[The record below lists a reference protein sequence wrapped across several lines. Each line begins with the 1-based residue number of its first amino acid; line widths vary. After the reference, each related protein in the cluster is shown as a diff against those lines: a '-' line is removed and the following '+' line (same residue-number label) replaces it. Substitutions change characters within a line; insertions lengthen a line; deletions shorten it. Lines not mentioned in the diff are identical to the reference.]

1 MSLTQRDETFLLL
14 FALYLMFLFL
24 GNVTNFP
31 AVLQPSSTCQW
42 FKLLKVC
49 CQLFMHQPIVFCI
62 VRPILLWLCGQPLY
76 FLLGLQPL
84 FLASL
89 SFAAHHSHACALP
102 SLNLKKMRD
111 CSQSRIGLIIWQPVE
126 PNKIMKYYNRL
137 SPPKKDKIWNKHKII
152 VWTYCRYVYMEF
164 LSIMQY
170 DDVISLGGN
179 SINNGPHGTHKKS
192 FKMVQFFPCMWK
204 VFRYYKGICHL

>member
-1 MSLTQRDETFLLL
+1 
-14 FALYLMFLFL
+14 MFLFL

-49 CQLFMHQPIVFCI
+49 CQLFMYQPIVFCV
-62 VRPILLWLCGQPLY
+62 VRPILFWLCGQPLY

-89 SFAAHHSHACALP
+89 GFAAHHLHARALT

-111 CSQSRIGLIIWQPVE
+111 CSQSRIGLIMWQPVE
-126 PNKIMKYYNRL
+126 PNYDINYNEL
-137 SPPKKDKIWNKHKII
+137 SPSKKDKIWNKHKII
-152 VWTYCRYVYMEF
+152 LWSYCPYIYMEF
-164 LSIMQY
+164 WSIVQF
-170 DDVISLGGN
+170 DDVILACVGTPETMGS
-179 SINNGPHGTHKKS
+179 HGVHKKS
-192 FKMVQFFPCMWK
+192 FKMVQFSPCLWNVFP
-204 VFRYYKGICHL
+204 YYKGICYL

>member
-1 MSLTQRDETFLLL
+1 MSILVVITSLTQRDETFLLL

-49 CQLFMHQPIVFCI
+49 CQLFMYQPIVFCV
-62 VRPILLWLCGQPLY
+62 VRPILFWLCGQPLY

-89 SFAAHHSHACALP
+89 SFAAARALL

-111 CSQSRIGLIIWQPVE
+111 CSQSRIGLII
-126 PNKIMKYYNRL
+126 
-137 SPPKKDKIWNKHKII
+137 
-152 VWTYCRYVYMEF
+152 
-164 LSIMQY
+164 
-170 DDVISLGGN
+170 
-179 SINNGPHGTHKKS
+179 
-192 FKMVQFFPCMWK
+192 
-204 VFRYYKGICHL
+204 